1 MPNLFNQNPKEGM
14 SDPPTATAAGPVLL
28 EAIDNGVATLVMNRP
43 EKLNSLNNE
52 LANALNLAFERIGK
66 NEAVRVVVLTGA
78 GRAFCAGG
86 DLASIGKGR
95 EARDSKQL
103 EPILRAGMGAM
114 LRMRMIPQPVIAA
127 VNGPA
132 AGAGMNVALAAD
144 IRIAAEE
151 AIFGQ
156 NFSKVGL
163 FPDYGGTYFLPQLIG
178 PSKAAELFYTGD
190 MINAAT
196 ALQLGL
202 VNRLVPGAQLEREAR
217 KVAAQLAAGPPI
229 AIRAIKQTLFGS
241 DKDALSKAME
251 AEVQHQMRC
260 FASEDCLEGIH
271 AFFEKRAPKFEG
283 H

>member
-1 MPNLFNQNPKEGM
+1 MNSVQ
-14 SDPPTATAAGPVLL
+14 TAPAAGPVLL
-28 EAIDNGVATLVMNRP
+28 ETVQGGIALLTMNRP
-43 EKLNSLNNE
+43 DKL
-52 LANALNLAFERIGK
+52 NALNSELATALNQAFERIGK
-66 NEAVRVVVLTGA
+66 NDSVRVVVLTGA

-86 DLASIGKGR
+86 DLGVIGKGR
-95 EARDSKQL
+95 EARDTRQL
-103 EPILRAGMGAM
+103 EPILRAGMGAV

-127 VNGPA
+127 VNGAA

-151 AIFGQ
+151 ATFGQ

-163 FPDYGGTYFLPQLIG
+163 FPDYGGTYFLPQLVG

-190 MINAAT
+190 MIDSAT
-196 ALQLGL
+196 ALKLGL

-241 DKDALSKAME
+241 DKDALS
-251 AEVQHQMRC
+251 
-260 FASEDCLEGIH
+260 
-271 AFFEKRAPKFEG
+271 
-283 H
+283 